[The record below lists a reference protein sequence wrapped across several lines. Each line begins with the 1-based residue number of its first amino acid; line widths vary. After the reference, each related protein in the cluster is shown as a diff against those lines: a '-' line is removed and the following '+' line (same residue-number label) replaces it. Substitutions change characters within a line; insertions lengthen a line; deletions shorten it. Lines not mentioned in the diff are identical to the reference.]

1 MANGTQTQGGG
12 SKIQFKPRK
21 LATEIQPDAPEGGWE
36 AIIPKGKSK
45 IFQTAADKGGDPG
58 ISIAFKLDKAMEEAN
73 ENFQGS
79 IVNGRVTFYDQSDA
93 DRRKAANMNLQFM
106 KNMCEA
112 MDIEFD
118 EVYPANLNSPD
129 DLAPF
134 LNAIEGQKVDIWT
147 VHREST
153 MGNGEK
159 VINVDI
165 RFKKPG
171 AGLVS
176 KTDDDDADNERPGK
190 KKPTA
195 GKGRR

>member
-1 MANGTQTQGGG
+1 MANGTQTTSG

-36 AIIPKGKSK
+36 ATIPKGKSK

-58 ISIAFKLDKAMEEAN
+58 VSIAFKLEKANEEAN
-73 ENFQGS
+73 EPFQGS
-79 IVNGRVTFYDQSDA
+79 IVNQRVTFYDQADP

-106 KNMCEA
+106 RNMCEA

-118 EVYPANLNSPD
+118 EVYPANLTSPD

-147 VHREST
+147 VHRNSV
-153 MGNGEK
+153 MGNGES

-176 KTDDDDADNERPGK
+176 KDADEDDERPGK
-190 KKPTA
+190 KPAKAAA
-195 GKGRR
+195 GKRR